1 MATNYAKSTGYT
13 YDDFISAAQREN
25 LLGEFSEYD
34 LATAKEHPE
43 FGLSMLTL
51 KKDIHSANTQAA
63 KELIHAQ
70 AENLRKRYG
79 SYTGGQTGS
88 GYVAELEDG
97 QNALQQMQDYG
108 DYENTLAKPSY
119 TNQYQGAIQDAL
131 GKVTNQEP
139 FSWSKESDP
148 SYSAYAKQYRREGE
162 RATADAL
169 AQAAA
174 ATGGQVSTAAMTAAT
189 QAGDYYGAQ
198 LSDKIPELYE
208 NAYQR
213 YLQEFTMNRQ
223 KLSELQNQEQTEYN
237 KYLNE
242 LSQYNT
248 DRDFDYGVYADK
260 YNRLNALR
268 EAGLTQREF
277 DYGVSQDEKT
287 TAQNQVD
294 SMLAA
299 GGTPSASLLKASGY
313 SQEYADAME
322 AYYRAQSAK
331 GTGSGSGGS
340 GSDLDEDESGLDYE
354 GLFTAAKASGHPK
367 SFIANNYKK
376 YGFSSSSG
384 LYDDY
389 GDWTL
394 GAGAAARGGY
404 EGNFSSI
411 YEAFATG
418 HPEKAVERIDD
429 IWDKLTD
436 EQKSDLQTVVKS
448 YGYTYAP

>member
-1 MATNYAKSTGYT
+1 MATNYAKTTGYT
-13 YDDFISAAQREN
+13 YDDFLQAAQRDGM
-25 LLGEFSEYD
+25 LGEFSEYD
-34 LATAKEHPE
+34 LATAKQNPE

-51 KKDIHSANTQAA
+51 KKDIHKANTQAA
-63 KELIHAQ
+63 KELIHSQ
-70 AENLRKRYG
+70 AEDLRKRYG

-108 DYENTLAKPSY
+108 DYENTLAKPTY
-119 TNQYQGAIQDAL
+119 TNRYQSEIQAAL

-162 RATADAL
+162 RATANAL
-169 AQAAA
+169 AQSAA

-260 YNRLNALR
+260 YSRLDALR
-268 EAGLTQREF
+268 DAGLTQKEF
-277 DYGVSQDEKT
+277 DYGVSQDEKS
-287 TAQNQVD
+287 TAQSQVD

-299 GGTPSASLLKASGY
+299 GGKPSASLLEASGY
-313 SQEYADAME
+313 TQEYADAME
-322 AYYRAQSAK
+322 AYYKAQGTK
-331 GTGSGSGGS
+331 GSSGGNDK
-340 GSDLDEDESGLDYE
+340 GSDTDDGKETPSSQAYADILNSVSAMKDEGANRAEI
-354 GLFTAAKASGHPK
+354 KAV
-367 SFIANNYKK
+367 I
-376 YGFSSSSG
+376 
-384 LYDDY
+384 D
-389 GDWTL
+389 
-394 GAGAAARGGY
+394 AARQGGV
-404 EGNFSSI
+404 I
-411 YEAFATG
+411 T
-418 HPEKAVERIDD
+418 
-429 IWDKLTD
+429 L
-436 EQKSDLQTVVKS
+436 EQAEHLVTK
-448 YGYTYAP
+448 YCR

>member
-1 MATNYAKSTGYT
+1 MATNYAKTTGYT
-13 YDDFISAAQREN
+13 YDDFLQAAERDGM
-25 LLGEFSEYD
+25 LGEFSEYD
-34 LATAKEHPE
+34 LATAKQNPE

-51 KKDIHSANTQAA
+51 KKDIHKANTQAA
-63 KELIHAQ
+63 KELIHSQ
-70 AENLRKRYG
+70 AEDLRKRYG

-119 TNQYQGAIQDAL
+119 TNRYQSEIQAAL

-162 RATADAL
+162 RATANAL
-169 AQAAA
+169 AQSAA

-260 YNRLNALR
+260 YSRLNALR
-268 EAGLTQREF
+268 DAGLTQKEF
-277 DYGVSQDEKT
+277 DYGVSQDEKS
-287 TAQNQVD
+287 TAQSQVD

-313 SQEYADAME
+313 TQEYADAME
-322 AYYRAQSAK
+322 AYYKAQ
-331 GTGSGSGGS
+331 GTGKGNGGGNDKGNDTGDGKETPS
-340 GSDLDEDESGLDYE
+340 SQAYADILNSVSAMKDEGANRAEI
-354 GLFTAAKASGHPK
+354 KAV
-367 SFIANNYKK
+367 I
-376 YGFSSSSG
+376 
-384 LYDDY
+384 D
-389 GDWTL
+389 
-394 GAGAAARGGY
+394 AARQGGV
-404 EGNFSSI
+404 I
-411 YEAFATG
+411 T
-418 HPEKAVERIDD
+418 
-429 IWDKLTD
+429 L
-436 EQKSDLQTVVKS
+436 EQAEHLVTK
-448 YGYTYAP
+448 YCR